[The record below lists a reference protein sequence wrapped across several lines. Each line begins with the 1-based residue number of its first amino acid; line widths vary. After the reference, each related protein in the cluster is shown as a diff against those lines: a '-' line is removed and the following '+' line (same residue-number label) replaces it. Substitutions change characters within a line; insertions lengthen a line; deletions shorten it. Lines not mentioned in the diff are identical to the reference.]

1 MEFNKKTRLRF
12 DITNGSLEI
21 SELDDNEFEIRVIN
35 TTFKG
40 VGEAYIRVS
49 LEEFKEIVKQIS
61 YVVIPITDY
70 YDPYENSGG

>member
-61 YVVIPITDY
+61 YVLTS
-70 YDPYENSGG
+70 EFRWKNSRKSLSK